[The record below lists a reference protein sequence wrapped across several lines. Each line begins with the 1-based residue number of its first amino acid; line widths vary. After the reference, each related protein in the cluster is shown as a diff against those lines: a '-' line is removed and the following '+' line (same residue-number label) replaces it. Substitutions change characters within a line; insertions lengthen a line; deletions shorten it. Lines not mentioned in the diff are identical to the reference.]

1 VTADTSFDDFS
12 DISPE
17 NIEAQAG
24 PLTGSRG
31 TNRSAGTA
39 RAPRGTRL
47 QKKLDTLQARLSQE
61 MFMGGTVLGMG
72 LPVTGYYIC
81 QESNGFTKAV
91 VELASSRPEWV
102 EALEHLADLGPGI
115 TIGRTVLGMGA
126 ALSVD
131 RAKDEETRKARLDKA
146 FMKFL
151 GVYSA
156 YQAVHGEGKG
166 QSNGASSYSPPP
178 FGTFVPVS

>member
-1 VTADTSFDDFS
+1 MTETSLDDFS

-17 NIEAQAG
+17 NVEAQAG

-31 TNRSAGTA
+31 TNRSAGTT
-39 RAPRGTRL
+39 RAVRGSRI
-47 QKKLDTLQARLSQE
+47 QKKLDLLQVKLSKE

-81 QESNGFTKAV
+81 QESDGFTKAV

-102 EALEHLADLGPGI
+102 EALEHIADLGPGI
-115 TIGRTVLGMGA
+115 AIGRTVLGMGA
-126 ALSVD
+126 ALAVD
-131 RAKDEETRKARLDKA
+131 RTKEAAAKQERAERQ
-146 FMKFL
+146 FMRFL
-151 GVYSA
+151 GVYAA
-156 YQAVHGEGKG
+156 YQAVNSEGERGVP
-166 QSNGASSYSPPP
+166 QNGSRYSPPP